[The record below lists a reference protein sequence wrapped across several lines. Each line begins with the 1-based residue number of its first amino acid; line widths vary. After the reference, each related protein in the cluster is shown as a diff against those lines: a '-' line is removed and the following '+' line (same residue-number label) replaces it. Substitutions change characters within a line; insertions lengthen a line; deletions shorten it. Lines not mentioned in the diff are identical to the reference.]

1 MNTKLII
8 YFFCL
13 LPFFNTSY
21 AQDWGPRSLDELKKE
36 TLRRAA
42 NNLNPITG
50 ILMEDAERAMSKFN
64 SPDKDLW
71 ASIWMDNGDY
81 WMESAKKSSGIDAE
95 LDYYLAWRNY
105 NVGRWPTEKHSD
117 GKKLSYEKGIKAF
130 LKYGELLEPSVERV
144 VIPFE
149 DSHIIA
155 YLRIPSS
162 NNPVPLIFALNGLD
176 SRKEDIIAGTDNYI
190 KNGIAVFAMDMPGT
204 GESPVLIDIGSERV
218 FSVALDYLETR
229 KEIDSN
235 NIAVQGRSWSGYWAA
250 LLAYI
255 EKDRIKG
262 SAVHGVQVHGYFQPD
277 WQRKALLSEE
287 YLFDL
292 FPARSV
298 VYNTNN
304 MEDFLAYG
312 PRLSLIDR
320 GYIDQASAPMLLVNG
335 HQDSQQPIS
344 DLYLLMENGDP
355 KDVWVN
361 PIGGHLGRSEIWTMR
376 KILNEVVEPWL
387 MRKVGVEPL
396 K

>member
-1 MNTKLII
+1 MRFL
-8 YFFCL
+8 
-13 LPFFNTSY
+13 
-21 AQDWGPRSLDELKKE
+21 
-36 TLRRAA
+36 RAA
-42 NNLNPITG
+42 
-50 ILMEDAERAMSKFN
+50 
-64 SPDKDLW
+64 
-71 ASIWMDNGDY
+71 
-81 WMESAKKSSGIDAE
+81 
-95 LDYYLAWRNY
+95 
-105 NVGRWPTEKHSD
+105 VG
-117 GKKLSYEKGIKAF
+117 
-130 LKYGELLEPSVERV
+130 
-144 VIPFE
+144 FE
-149 DSHIIA
+149 
-155 YLRIPSS
+155 
-162 NNPVPLIFALNGLD
+162 V
-176 SRKEDIIAGTDNYI
+176 
-190 KNGIAVFAMDMPGT
+190 
-204 GESPVLIDIGSERV
+204 V

-304 MEDFLAYG
+304 MEDFLTYG